1 MKLQELTSKLDTYFN
16 SHAFNE
22 SDGWTFTMDDSY
34 ISAFSR
40 FAREQFLQ
48 GSWNGLMLEN
58 PGPHDEVDRVYLMVF
73 PTQDIIDTIIAQEVE
88 RDAPGSMIFSH
99 HPVGFSE
106 QTMTFPPMPVEQLEE
121 LREHHISYYN
131 CHAPLDCH
139 IKTSTANALADALGL
154 TDQKRFA
161 SYYGG
166 YAGIHGNVSPLSFQK
181 FAERVASACE
191 LETLRY
197 DQVRHNGYMV
207 HHVAVIPGGG
217 DSPRELQEAQSI
229 GADTYVTGHWWLFGD
244 SEFAAQRREEARPVI
259 DDLSMNL
266 VAASHYSTELIVM
279 RDMMLDY
286 FQDMGLETILLR
298 QQDPWG

>member
-1 MKLQELTSKLDTYFN
+1 MKLEELTNKLDTYFN
-16 SHAFNE
+16 THAFDE
-22 SDGWTFTMDDSY
+22 SEGWDFAMDDSY
-34 ISAFSR
+34 KSSFKR
-40 FAREQFLQ
+40 FARDQFVE

-58 PGPHDEVDRVYLMVF
+58 TGKNGEVDRVYLMVF
-73 PTQDIIDTIIAQEVE
+73 PTEDIIDTIIAQEVE

-106 QTMTFPPMPVEQLEE
+106 KSMEFPPMSVEQLEE
-121 LREHHISYYN
+121 LREHNISYYN

-139 IKTSTANALADALGL
+139 VKTSTANALADALGL
-154 TDQKRFA
+154 TEQKRFA

-166 YAGIHGNVSPLSFQK
+166 YAGIHGKVSPMPFQK

-197 DQVRHNGYMV
+197 DQVRHNGRMV
-207 HHVAVIPGGG
+207 EHVALIPGGG
-217 DSPRELQEAQSI
+217 DGPDELTEAASL

-244 SEFAAQRREEARPVI
+244 SDFAKQRRNDARPVI
-259 DDLSMNL
+259 DSLSMNL
-266 VAASHYSTELIVM
+266 VAGSHYSTEVIVM
-279 RDMMLDY
+279 RDLMPDY
-286 FQDMGLETILLR
+286 FQDMGLETVLLR